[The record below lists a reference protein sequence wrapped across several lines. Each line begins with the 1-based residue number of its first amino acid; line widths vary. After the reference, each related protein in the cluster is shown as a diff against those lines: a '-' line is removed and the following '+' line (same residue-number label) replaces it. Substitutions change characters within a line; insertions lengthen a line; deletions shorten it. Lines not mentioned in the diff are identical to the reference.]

1 MAAHRRLRRFGAAER
16 AEGIDVRALIADDDR
31 VTTAILSESL
41 RQWNVEV
48 AVAHD
53 GQAAWEL
60 LGAGD
65 GPALAIVDWMMPGID
80 GPELCRRIRQ
90 DPSLAH
96 MYVILLTGRRSREDV
111 VAGLDAGA
119 DDYVV
124 KPFDADE
131 LRARVHVGIRVLKLQ
146 ERLAERVAELQT
158 ALLKVKQ
165 LSGLLPICSY
175 CKRIRSDQNYWEQ
188 VDRYVAQHSDAE
200 FSHGICPDCF
210 KTVIAKFDF
219 EH

>member
-1 MAAHRRLRRFGAAER
+1 MRVFVVE
-16 AEGIDVRALIADDDR
+16 DDR
-31 VTTAILSESL
+31 K
-41 RQWNVEV
+41 V
-48 AVAHD
+48 AGFIQTGLEQEGHAVDVLHE
-53 GQAAWEL
+53 GN
-60 LGAGD
+60 GAGEQ
-65 GPALAIVDWMMPGID
+65 ALTIDYDAVVLDVMLPGRSGFQVLRD
-80 GPELCRRIRQ
+80 IRARKA
-90 DPSLAH
+90 SLP
-96 MYVILLTGRRSREDV
+96 VLILTAKDSIEER